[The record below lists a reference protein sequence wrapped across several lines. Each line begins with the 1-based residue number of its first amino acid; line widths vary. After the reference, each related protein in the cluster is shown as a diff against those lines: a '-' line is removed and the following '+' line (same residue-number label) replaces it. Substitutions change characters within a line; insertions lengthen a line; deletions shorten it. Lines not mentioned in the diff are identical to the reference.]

1 MTRLV
6 SANRPNAVAVER
18 AFAILEL
25 LDASKRGWNIS
36 EMSRKLSIPKS
47 TTHVLILTLERLGY
61 IRRYRATRRY
71 QLSLKIFG
79 LGREILKTMPLPE
92 LALPHMRWLVEET
105 KLTAHLG
112 ILERNHVVF
121 IQKVD
126 GPSMIKFDTYIGK
139 RSHPHC
145 TGLGKSLLAYQSDEA
160 LQALLSNHSFH
171 RFTNKTITSWEAFRK
186 ELSKVRQ
193 LGYSMDDEEEELGVR
208 CLASPILTGTG
219 ETLAAVSVTG
229 TTSQICAEE
238 AKKLATLVRQAA
250 ARIAASV

>member
-1 MTRLV
+1 V
-6 SANRPNAVAVER
+6 SLKQPNAAAVER

-25 LDASKRGWNIS
+25 LDSSKRGWNIS

-47 TTHVLILTLERLGY
+47 TTHVLVLTLERLGY
-61 IRRYRATRRY
+61 IRRHRSSRRY

-79 LGREILKTMPLPE
+79 LGRDVLRTMPLPE
-92 LALPHMRWLVEET
+92 LSLPHLRWLVEET

-126 GPSMIKFDTYIGK
+126 GPGMIKFDTYIGK
-139 RSHPHC
+139 RSELHC
-145 TGLGKSLLAYQSDEA
+145 TSLGKSLLAYQSEEL
-160 LQALLSNHSFH
+160 LQGLLSHYSFH
-171 RFTNKTITSWEAFRK
+171 RFTDKTIASWEAFRK
-186 ELSKVRQ
+186 ELSKTRQ

-208 CLASPILTGTG
+208 CLASPILTSSG
-219 ETLAAVSVTG
+219 ETLAAISVTG
-229 TTSQICAEE
+229 TTSQIQAQDV
-238 AKKLATLVRQAA
+238 KKVGALVRQAA

>member
-1 MTRLV
+1 VAT
-6 SANRPNAVAVER
+6 SNQPNAVAVQR

-25 LDASKRGWNIS
+25 LDSSRRGWNIS

-47 TTHVLILTLERLGY
+47 TTHVLVLTLERLGY
-61 IRRYRATRRY
+61 IRRYRSSRRY
-71 QLSLKIFG
+71 QLSLKIFA
-79 LGREILKTMPLPE
+79 LGREVLKTMPLPE

-139 RSHPHC
+139 RSHLHC
-145 TGLGKSLLAYQSDEA
+145 TGLGKSLLAYQPDEV

-171 RFTNKTITSWEAFRK
+171 RFTEKTIVSWQAFRK

-193 LGYSMDDEEEELGVR
+193 MGYSMDDEEEELGVR
-208 CLASPILTGTG
+208 CLASPILAASG

-229 TTSQICAEE
+229 TTSQIRAEE
-238 AKKLATLVRQAA
+238 TKKLGNLVRQGA